1 MLTLVRKDI
10 GVVAAFGWL
19 IVWLVAPSYLVPAIA
34 AARTGGVYLWVNV
47 AFAAAAIVSVCLL
60 DARSGADRFIHS
72 LPVTRADVVR
82 ARYVTAIVLALVV
95 LGIGSAIGVTR
106 TLASASSGEAW
117 PRWLALDVGL
127 AYLIV
132 LAIII
137 SVYLPC
143 YFRWGYG
150 AGTVVAAALLAGIVL
165 AGDVAGG
172 MAGLREAA
180 VPALAGLP
188 RGFAVRMAAAAA
200 ARWGVAAAVLGG
212 VAAAAVLLAASAAVA
227 ARAYRDRQF

>member
-10 GVVAAFGWL
+10 AVVAAFGWL

-34 AARTGGVYLWVNV
+34 AARTGRVYLWVNV

-82 ARYVTAIVLALVV
+82 ARYVTAIVLAIGV
-95 LGIGSAIGVTR
+95 LGIGTAVGVIHV
-106 TLASASSGEAW
+106 LAAAPSGEAW
-117 PRWLALDVGL
+117 PRWLAPDVGL
-127 AYLIV
+127 AYVVVMTLLI
-132 LAIII
+132 AA
-137 SVYLPC
+137 YLPC

-150 AGTVVAAALLAGIVL
+150 AGTIVAAVLLAGLVI

-172 MAGLREAA
+172 AMGAA
-180 VPALAGLP
+180 PPGLP
-188 RGFAVRMAAAAA
+188 RGLAVRLTVAAVE
-200 ARWGVAAAVLGG
+200 RWGLVAASIAG
-212 VAAAAVLLAASAAVA
+212 VAGGGLLLAASAALA
-227 ARAYRDRQF
+227 ARGYRDRQF